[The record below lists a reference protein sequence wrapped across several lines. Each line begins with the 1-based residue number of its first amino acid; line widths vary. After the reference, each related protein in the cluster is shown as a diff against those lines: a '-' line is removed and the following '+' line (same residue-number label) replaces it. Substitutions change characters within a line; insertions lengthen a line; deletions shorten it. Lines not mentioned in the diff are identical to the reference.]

1 MGKKE
6 YRGFSYNY
14 DLGPVKVEK
23 PIPKVIG
30 KIAKKWLAYFELSDV
45 ELMLIAGKDYDP
57 LSSASGF
64 TLFKGE
70 IMLSPSNLDKIKGRD
85 FDLICILVENDEG
98 GKLFK
103 RRDEMEKIL
112 LRELVHIV
120 HPDTIGNRDRC
131 NKMVETLLEKR
142 R

>member
-1 MGKKE
+1 MRKKE

-23 PIPKVIG
+23 PIPKAIG

-45 ELMLIAGKDYDP
+45 QLMLIAGKDYDP
-57 LSSASGF
+57 LSSGSGF

-120 HPDTIGNRDRC
+120 HPDTTGNRERC
-131 NKMVETLLEKR
+131 DKMVADLLAKR

>member
-23 PIPKVIG
+23 PIPKAIG

-45 ELMLIAGKDYDP
+45 ELMLIAGKNYDP
-57 LSSASGF
+57 LSSGSGF

-70 IMLSPSNLDKIKGRD
+70 IMLSPSNLDKIKERD

-120 HPDTIGNRDRC
+120 HPDTIGNRERC
-131 NKMVETLLEKR
+131 NEMVETLLEKR

>member
-1 MGKKE
+1 MRIKE

-23 PIPKVIG
+23 PIPKAVG
-30 KIAKKWLAYFELSDV
+30 KIAKKWLTYFELSDV

-57 LSSASGF
+57 LSSGSGF

-70 IMLSPSNLDKIKGRD
+70 VMLSPSNLTSIKEKD
-85 FDLICILVENDEG
+85 FDLICILMENNEEG
-98 GKLFK
+98 TFFK
-103 RRDEMEKIL
+103 ERDEMEKVL

-120 HPDTIGNRDRC
+120 YPDTIGKRDMS
-131 NKMVETLLEKR
+131 NKMVEALLAKR

>member
-1 MGKKE
+1 MRKKE

-23 PIPKVIG
+23 PIPKAVG

-57 LSSASGF
+57 LSSGSGF

-70 IMLSPSNLDKIKGRD
+70 IMLSPSNLDKIKERD
-85 FDLICILVENDEG
+85 FDLICILMENDEG
-98 GKLFK
+98 GTLFK
-103 RRDEMEKIL
+103 RRDEMEMIL

-131 NKMVETLLEKR
+131 DKMVEALLSER
-142 R
+142 T